1 MDGQVREGGNWSKQ
15 AALTYGWASQEGRES
30 EQASGTHQRMGKEG
44 RESEQA
50 RALINWKAD
59 GQAVSM
65 GGNGARKST
74 HLWMSKS
81 GREGIGA
88 SEWHSPMD
96 GQVREGENWSEQ
108 EHSPMDE
115 QVREGGNQSKQAALT
130 YGWASQG
137 GTSLLDLLPPCP
149 L

>member
-1 MDGQVREGGNWSKQ
+1 
-15 AALTYGWASQEGRES
+15 
-30 EQASGTHQRMGKEG
+30 MGKEG

-50 RALINWKAD
+50 RALTNWKAD
-59 GQAVSM
+59 GRAVRM

-96 GQVREGENWSEQ
+96 GQVREGGNWSKQ

-115 QVREGGNQSKQAALT
+115 QVRGGGNQSKQVALT

-137 GTSLLDLLPPCP
+137 GRESEQASKQHSPKDDQGRKGSEQARALT
-149 L
+149 